1 VEQDIEVTINTVEE
15 LLRGKA
21 LKDAVQLVA
30 SIHPADQAE
39 LFWHLEPELREA
51 FLALLSAEGLAHLLE
66 YLDPDQRAV
75 VVEKMPRASLAR
87 VLDRIDNDVAADILR
102 ARAIHYEHGPRG
114 SSPSGACRRERRRHH
129 DPWLRVPSQRDDH
142 PGRY

>member
-1 VEQDIEVTINTVEE
+1 MEQDAEVMIKTVED

-21 LKDAVQLVA
+21 LEEAVDLVS

-66 YLDPDQRAV
+66 YLD
-75 VVEKMPRASLAR
+75 AR
-87 VLDRIDNDVAADILR
+87 RVTTRDGDLR
-102 ARAIHYEHGPRG
+102 
-114 SSPSGACRRERRRHH
+114 S
-129 DPWLRVPSQRDDH
+129 VRDT
-142 PGRY
+142 P

>member
-1 VEQDIEVTINTVEE
+1 MEQDAEVMIKTVED
-15 LLRGKA
+15 LLRGEA
-21 LKDAVQLVA
+21 LEEAVDLVS

-66 YLDPDQRAV
+66 YLDDDQRAV

-102 ARAIHYEHGPRG
+102 TLPPA
-114 SSPSGACRRERRRHH
+114 
-129 DPWLRVPSQRDDH
+129 
-142 PGRY
+142 